1 MVKIAPSLLS
11 SDFSN
16 LASEIKKLEKA
27 GADLLHFDVMDGCFV
42 PNLTF
47 GAQFIKSVRNTTSL
61 PFDVH
66 LMINDPDNKI
76 DWFSTAG
83 SDIITVHAEACNNLR
98 ETLQKIRYLGC
109 KSAVSLKPQTPLSA
123 IENLYND
130 IDMVLIMSVEP
141 GFGGQKFMDDQLN
154 KVSQLKQIIGSKN
167 IEIEIDGGINLQTA
181 PMAVQAG
188 ADILVAGTAIFKD
201 GKYQENIIAIQQAI
215 GER

>member
-1 MVKIAPSLLS
+1 
-11 SDFSN
+11 
-16 LASEIKKLEKA
+16 
-27 GADLLHFDVMDGCFV
+27 
-42 PNLTF
+42 
-47 GAQFIKSVRNTTSL
+47 
-61 PFDVH
+61 
-66 LMINDPDNKI
+66 
-76 DWFSTAG
+76 
-83 SDIITVHAEACNNLR
+83 
-98 ETLQKIRYLGC
+98 
-109 KSAVSLKPQTPLSA
+109 
-123 IENLYND
+123 
-130 IDMVLIMSVEP
+130 MVLIMSVEP